1 MNGGVGI
8 ASTLLEFK
16 ANIEARHQEL
26 LEMISAQSDSF
37 DTVSS
42 IGRSSLNSSS
52 GSFSLLPACPKIFH
66 GRESELEFVVDTLL
80 VPPARMAILG
90 PGGMGKTTLA
100 MAALHHTN
108 VVEKYTSRYFIP
120 CDSAHTRDALVA
132 TFASYLGLESSR
144 GVVRELVHHLS
155 TGPLCLVVFDNLE
168 TTWEPVDERAKVEE
182 FLSLLADVSN
192 VTLLITMRGAERP
205 AKVQWTRPFLRPL
218 KPLGSNAAYETFI
231 EIADEIDVK
240 EDINELLQ
248 ITDNIPLAIQL
259 IATVASSV
267 GCEATMERWKLERTA
282 LVSAGHDKRSN
293 LEISIMLSLS
303 SPRILS
309 SPHAVELLGLMSL
322 LSDGISDIDLLE
334 SKLPIP
340 GVMECKATLLRTSLA
355 YVDHAGKFKVLAPIR
370 EYIQK
375 NQPPSPVLV
384 RPLRGHFNHLLKLWR
399 NIMEHS
405 SLGAQLTTPHLVS
418 NLGNLHNLLLH
429 GLDSDHDLRDTIQG
443 VILLNGLNL
452 GMNRGITPLM
462 LRLPTVLAQF
472 NDHKLHGQ
480 FIIAAFQA
488 YPFYPISN
496 PDQFMVTAVEGFRKI
511 QDLEGEARLYDAVGV
526 YYLESIGDL
535 KKAHKFYCRGR
546 ASAPQCDS
554 DLGQIEGLIGLATI
568 ARFQGNWSEALQLA
582 RRTERIAVAGG
593 NLWGE
598 LSAIRTQAL
607 CCLGLGD
614 LTYSME
620 LVNRAKELVVCLGMQ
635 GGQLEC
641 AIMNLEAEVYQLQT
655 EYAKARH
662 IHEAILGRTSP
673 VLSPGEYAYALTNIA
688 LVDLVTGS
696 SAALVSHNLNLAK
709 ISFQKMQ
716 YQRGVAWCEIL
727 CADLQLREDN
737 TVEAYI
743 EHLRPFASRWS
754 GNTDDEL
761 TRYCLGRLADTRCP
775 AQADAAASAH
785 WVVTFL
791 AFALRPVARNLLLV
805 YQALRCLGE
814 VLAHQGMDE
823 EALSLLAV
831 ALDGFTLMG
840 VHQYR
845 AECMRAIGDIHV
857 QHERFS
863 EASALWKHA
872 RPLFER
878 SLQAKAAAEID
889 RRLAELEV
897 NCRN

>member
-1 MNGGVGI
+1 MLHQIAQCMLTLQKLESYLRARREPGRFKRLFKKSEFTTQLDSCETELSAVLNGFMMNGGVGI

-26 LEMISAQSDSF
+26 LERISAQSDSF

-355 YVDHAGKFKVLAPIR
+355 YVDHA
-370 EYIQK
+370 
-375 NQPPSPVLV
+375 
-384 RPLRGHFNHLLKLWR
+384 
-399 NIMEHS
+399 
-405 SLGAQLTTPHLVS
+405 
-418 NLGNLHNLLLH
+418 
-429 GLDSDHDLRDTIQG
+429 
-443 VILLNGLNL
+443 
-452 GMNRGITPLM
+452 
-462 LRLPTVLAQF
+462 VLAQF

-526 YYLESIGDL
+526 YFLESIGDL

-696 SAALVSHNLNLAK
+696 SAALVSHNLNLAE